1 MQPRHQGYTLGEAGG
16 SHVANCATDTDIC
29 PNRDRFALRVSK
41 SRVWET
47 GCMTVRTAPV
57 ELPDL
62 ANVPGR
68 PFGIYIHVPFC
79 ATRCGYCDFNT
90 YTPGEL
96 GGANPDGWLEA
107 LRAELGLAVS
117 RIGAPVVN
125 TVFVGGGTPS
135 MLGGEGLVSVLDAIR
150 AHFTLAPDA
159 EVTTEANPE
168 STSPAFFE
176 QLRGAGFTRVSL
188 GMQSVVPR
196 VLAVLDRVHS
206 PGRALD
212 AAREARQAGFERLNL
227 DLIYGTP
234 GESDDDLRRSADAVI
249 EAGVDHVSAYALVVE
264 DGTALARRVRRG
276 EIAAP
281 DNDVL
286 AQRYEVLDARL
297 SAAGF
302 DWYEVSNWS
311 RPGGE
316 CRHNIGYWNGG
327 EWWGAGPGA
336 HGYVGTTRWWNV
348 KHPNAYAQ
356 SLADGLLPV
365 ADFEQLDAATR
376 HVEDVMLRLRLRD
389 GLPLAVLGEAERTR
403 ADTSIADGLVVVR
416 ADRLVLTGRGRLLA
430 DAVVRTLLD

>member
-1 MQPRHQGYTLGEAGG
+1 
-16 SHVANCATDTDIC
+16 
-29 PNRDRFALRVSK
+29 LR
-41 SRVWET
+41 
-47 GCMTVRTAPV
+47 
-57 ELPDL
+57 L
-62 ANVPGR
+62 
-68 PFGIYIHVPFC
+68 
-79 ATRCGYCDFNT
+79 
-90 YTPGEL
+90 
-96 GGANPDGWLEA
+96 
-107 LRAELGLAVS
+107 
-117 RIGAPVVN
+117 GAPPSVD

-135 MLGGEGLVSVLDAIR
+135 MLGGDGLTAVLDAIR
-150 AHFTLAPDA
+150 AHFTLTPGA

-168 STSPAFFE
+168 STSPGFFE
-176 QLRGAGFTRVSL
+176 QLRAAGFTRVSL
-188 GMQSVVPR
+188 GMQSVAPN

-212 AAREARQAGFERLNL
+212 AAREAGGAGFDHINL

-234 GESDDDLRRSADAVI
+234 GESDDDLRSSVDAAI

-286 AQRYEVLDARL
+286 AQRYELLDARL

-336 HGYVGTTRWWNV
+336 HGYVGATRWWNV

-356 SLADGLLPV
+356 SLADGLLPA
-365 ADFEQLDAATR
+365 ADFEQLDAATM
-376 HVEDVMLRLRLRD
+376 HVEDVMLGMRLRD
-389 GLPLAVLGEAERTR
+389 GLPMAVLGDGERAR
-403 ADTSIADGLVVVR
+403 AGTAIADGLVELR
-416 ADRLVLTGRGRLLA
+416 AGRLVLTDRGRLLA

>member
-1 MQPRHQGYTLGEAGG
+1 
-16 SHVANCATDTDIC
+16 
-29 PNRDRFALRVSK
+29 
-41 SRVWET
+41 
-47 GCMTVRTAPV
+47 MTVRTAPV

-62 ANVPGR
+62 AVTPGR

-90 YTPGEL
+90 YTPTEL
-96 GGANPDGWLEA
+96 GGANPTGWLEA
-107 LRAELGLAVS
+107 LRAELSLAAWRLGSPQVQ
-117 RIGAPVVN
+117 

-135 MLGGEGLVSVLDAIR
+135 MLGGDGLAAVLDAIR
-150 AHFTLAPDA
+150 ADFVLAGDA

-176 QLRGAGFTRVSL
+176 QLRTAGFTRLSL
-188 GMQSVVPR
+188 GMQSASPH
-196 VLAVLDRVHS
+196 VLKVLDRVHS

-212 AAREARQAGFERLNL
+212 AAREAGAAGFDHVNL

-234 GESDDDLRRSADAVI
+234 GETDDDLLRSVDAAI
-249 EAGVDHVSAYALVVE
+249 DAGVDHVSGYALVVE

-286 AQRYEVLDARL
+286 AQRYELLDARL
-297 SAAGF
+297 SAAGL

-311 RPGGE
+311 RPAGE
-316 CRHNIGYWNGG
+316 CLHNVGYWNGG

-356 SLADGLLPV
+356 SLTDGLLPV
-365 ADFEQLDAATR
+365 ADFEQLDASTT
-376 HVEDVMLRLRLRD
+376 HIEDVMLRLRLRD
-389 GLPLAVLGEAERTR
+389 GLPVAVLDGGERAR
-403 ADTSIADGLVVVR
+403 ADTAVADGLVALR
-416 ADRLVLTGRGRLLA
+416 GDRLVLTDRGRLLA
-430 DAVVRTLLD
+430 DAVVRTVLD

>member
-1 MQPRHQGYTLGEAGG
+1 
-16 SHVANCATDTDIC
+16 
-29 PNRDRFALRVSK
+29 
-41 SRVWET
+41 
-47 GCMTVRTAPV
+47 MTVRTAPAA
-57 ELPDL
+57 LPDL
-62 ANVPGR
+62 VAGPGG

-90 YTPGEL
+90 YTPTEL

-107 LRAELGLAVS
+107 LRAELGLAAS
-117 RIGAPVVN
+117 MLGSAPQVD

-135 MLGGEGLVSVLDAIR
+135 LLGGTGLGAVLDAVR
-150 AHFTLAPDA
+150 ENFTLAANA

-168 STSPAFFE
+168 STSQEFFE
-176 QLRGAGFTRVSL
+176 QLRAAGFTRVSL
-188 GMQSVVPR
+188 GMQSVAQH

-212 AAREARQAGFERLNL
+212 AAREARRAGFDHVNL

-234 GESDDDLRRSADAVI
+234 GESDDDLRRSVDAVI
-249 EAGVDHVSAYALVVE
+249 AACVDHVSAYALVVE
-264 DGTALARRVRRG
+264 EGTALARRVRRG

-286 AQRYEVLDARL
+286 AQRYELLDAHL

-311 RPGGE
+311 RLGGE
-316 CRHNIGYWNGG
+316 CRHNLGYWNGG
-327 EWWGAGPGA
+327 QWWGAGPGA
-336 HGYVGTTRWWNV
+336 HGFVGATRWWNV

-356 SLADGLLPV
+356 SLTGGLLPV
-365 ADFEQLDAATR
+365 ADFERLDAGTR
-376 HVEDVMLRLRLRD
+376 HMEDVMLRVRLRE
-389 GLPLAVLGEAERTR
+389 GLPVSVLNDAEQER
-403 ADTSIADGLVVVR
+403 AEGIIADGLLIPR
-416 ADRLVLTGRGRLLA
+416 SDRLVLTDRGRLLA

>member
-1 MQPRHQGYTLGEAGG
+1 
-16 SHVANCATDTDIC
+16 
-29 PNRDRFALRVSK
+29 
-41 SRVWET
+41 
-47 GCMTVRTAPV
+47 MTVRTAPT

-62 ANVPGR
+62 ATVPGR

-79 ATRCGYCDFNT
+79 ASRCGYCDFNT
-90 YTPGEL
+90 YTPTEL
-96 GGANPDGWLEA
+96 GGANPAGWLEA
-107 LRAELGLAVS
+107 LRAELTLAATRLGPPTVD
-117 RIGAPVVN
+117 

-135 MLGGEGLVSVLDAIR
+135 MLGGGGLGSVLDAIR
-150 AHFTLAPDA
+150 AYFTLAPNA

-176 QLRGAGFTRVSL
+176 KLRTAGYTRVSL
-188 GMQSVVPR
+188 GMQSVVPH

-212 AAREARQAGFERLNL
+212 AVREARDAGFDHVNL

-234 GESDDDLRRSADAVI
+234 GESDDDLCRSADAVI
-249 EAGVDHVSAYALVVE
+249 EAGVDHVSGYALVVE

-286 AQRYEVLDARL
+286 AQRYELLDARL

-336 HGYVGTTRWWNV
+336 HGYVGATRWWNV

-365 ADFEQLDAATR
+365 ADFEQLDAATL

-389 GLPLAVLGEAERTR
+389 GLPMAVLGDGERARAET
-403 ADTSIADGLVVVR
+403 AIADGLVVLR
-416 ADRLVLTGRGRLLA
+416 SDRLVLTDRGRLLA
-430 DAVVRTLLD
+430 DAVVRSLLA